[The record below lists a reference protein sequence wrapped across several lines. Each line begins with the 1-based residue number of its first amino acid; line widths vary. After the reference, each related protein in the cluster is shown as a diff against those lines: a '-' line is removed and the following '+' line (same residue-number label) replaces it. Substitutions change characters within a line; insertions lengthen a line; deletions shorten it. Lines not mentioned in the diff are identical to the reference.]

1 MISLN
6 RVTLVGRLGQD
17 PEIRYLENGVAVGRF
32 SLATSERYRDKD
44 GNWQDTPT
52 EWHNVV
58 VWRQLAERAEKEL
71 KKGMSVYVE
80 GQINYRTYDDKDG
93 VQKKLTD
100 ISARSFRAFMDTRTG
115 TGSNNSFPPAES
127 DPFAHRDSTSA
138 APQSNNNPPTPKVN
152 EDMSGVDEMGDD
164 LPF

>member
-6 RVTLVGRLGQD
+6 RVTLIGNLGQD

-32 SLATSERYRDKD
+32 SLATTDGYRDKD
-44 GNWQDTPT
+44 GNWQNRPT

-58 VWRQLAERAEKEL
+58 VWRNLAERAEKEL
-71 KKGMSVYVE
+71 KKGMAVYVE

-93 VQKKLTD
+93 VQRKTTD
-100 ISARSFRAFMDTRTG
+100 ILARAFRAFTDTRGENT
-115 TGSNNSFPPAES
+115 NFPSAEH
-127 DPFAHRDSTSA
+127 DPFANRSTNST
-138 APQSNNNPPTPKVN
+138 PPSNNPPAAKNVNTPSV
-152 EDMSGVDEMGDD
+152 EDNMGDEMGDD